1 MRPGTPTTGSKQEGS
16 HHAGRPRD
24 RIGLAILL
32 VIGAVA
38 LFSILNAEVKTL
50 RADYGAVQLV
60 WARYAGALLFMAVVF
75 TPVRG
80 PRFLQLRTAR
90 PVAQVLRG
98 VCLLTS
104 SLCFFL
110 AIKWVPLALAAA
122 IIMLGPVFITA
133 LSGPFLGERV
143 GPRRW
148 TAVIIGFVGAL
159 IIIRPGFGDTPW
171 QIVFTLGTAVSSAFY
186 ALITRRLSA
195 SDDAATSTTITNV
208 VGTVALSLVVWSDWN
223 TPMSAVEIAMMA
235 SLGLLSGLGHYLY
248 TMGLGYGPASVVAP
262 FNYGHLIFSA
272 VLGFVIF
279 GYFPD
284 LWAWIG
290 AGLIVASGLY
300 IGYREAVL
308 ARSGGR
314 SR

>member
-1 MRPGTPTTGSKQEGS
+1 MTGSQDKGS
-16 HHAGRPRD
+16 NRTNRSRD
-24 RIGLAILL
+24 RIGLAILF
-32 VIGAVA
+32 VIIAVA
-38 LFSILNAEVKTL
+38 LFSILNAEVKSL

-60 WARYAGALLFMAVVF
+60 WARYAGALVFMVVVF

-80 PRFLQLRTAR
+80 PHFLRLRTTR
-90 PVAQVLRG
+90 PLAQVLRAA
-98 VCLLTS
+98 CLLSS

-122 IIMLGPVFITA
+122 ITMLGPVFITA

-159 IIIRPGFGDTPW
+159 VIIRPGFGDTPW
-171 QIVFTLGTAVSSAFY
+171 QIVFTLATAVSSAFY
-186 ALITRRLSA
+186 ALITRRLS
-195 SDDAATSTTITNV
+195 SSEDAATSTTITNLL
-208 VGTVALSLVVWSDWN
+208 GTLALSLVVWSTWN
-223 TPMSAVEIAMMA
+223 TPTSALEIAMIA
-235 SLGLLSGLGHYLY
+235 SLGLLSGFGHYLY
-248 TMGLGYGPASVVAP
+248 TVALGWGPASVVAP

-272 VLGFVIF
+272 ILGFLVF

-284 LWAWIG
+284 LWAWVG

-308 ARSGGR
+308 AKSGRRAG
-314 SR
+314 